1 MANHYHLMLVRDAGK
16 TQREAAAIIGVTT
29 GAAVNIQLQRLKEAA
44 AKDKKLRQRLKRL
57 DQEFEQMRAA
67 E

>member
-1 MANHYHLMLVRDAGK
+1 LARYLVRDAGK
-16 TQREAAAIIGVTT
+16 TQREAAVIIGVTT
-29 GAAVNIQLQRLKEAA
+29 GAAVNIQLKRLKEAA